1 MSPLAL
7 VVSFIL
13 TFAIGISWLAL
24 TLDARIGRS
33 RLVRQIPLPLDV
45 PASGYR
51 RNRQS
56 RLRPVLA
63 VTGCMLLLLS
73 GMSAAILGRLAT
85 MQPAE
90 AAAVFFAYPLLKS
103 LWGQIVG
110 VGPIVCVV
118 MAVPGTYCICF
129 GLRSDKR

>member
-51 RNRQS
+51 HN
-56 RLRPVLA
+56 PD
-63 VTGCMLLLLS
+63 
-73 GMSAAILGRLAT
+73 
-85 MQPAE
+85 
-90 AAAVFFAYPLLKS
+90 
-103 LWGQIVG
+103 
-110 VGPIVCVV
+110 
-118 MAVPGTYCICF
+118 
-129 GLRSDKR
+129 SDQYWR

>member
-13 TFAIGISWLAL
+13 AFAIGMSWLAL
-24 TLDARIGRS
+24 TFDARIGRS
-33 RLVRQIPLPLDV
+33 KLVRQIPLPLDA
-45 PASGYR
+45 PASNDR
-51 RNRQS
+51 SNPQS

-73 GMSAAILGRLAT
+73 GMGAAILGRLAT

-103 LWGQIVG
+103 LWGQIMG
-110 VGPIVCVV
+110 VGPIACVV
-118 MAVPGTYCICF
+118 LAVPGTYCISV
-129 GLRSDKR
+129 GLGNDKR

>member
-1 MSPLAL
+1 MSPLTL

-13 TFAIGISWLAL
+13 AFAIGISWLAL
-24 TLDARIGRS
+24 TFDARIERS

-45 PASGYR
+45 PASNHR
-51 RNRQS
+51 SDTQS

-73 GMSAAILGRLAT
+73 GMSAAMLGRLAI

-103 LWGQIVG
+103 LWGQIMG

-118 MAVPGTYCICF
+118 LAVPGTYCICV